1 MREKLVIMELKKV
14 PNGSVWFQFP
24 TCRPLR
30 AAIWNFMEL
39 HFHISTKIASSQQ
52 PGFFAQRLS
61 YKRAVM
67 EAMDEKQA
75 RQRLLEG
82 GYFVALGVPPGVE
95 FGIDLK
101 SYEVPDE
108 V

>member
-1 MREKLVIMELKKV
+1 
-14 PNGSVWFQFP
+14 
-24 TCRPLR
+24 
-30 AAIWNFMEL
+30 
-39 HFHISTKIASSQQ
+39 
-52 PGFFAQRLS
+52 
-61 YKRAVM
+61 M
-67 EAMDEKQA
+67 EAMGEQQA

-101 SYEVPDE
+101 SYEVPGE

>member
-1 MREKLVIMELKKV
+1 
-14 PNGSVWFQFP
+14 
-24 TCRPLR
+24 
-30 AAIWNFMEL
+30 
-39 HFHISTKIASSQQ
+39 
-52 PGFFAQRLS
+52 
-61 YKRAVM
+61 M

-75 RQRLLEG
+75 HQRLVGG

-108 V
+108 A